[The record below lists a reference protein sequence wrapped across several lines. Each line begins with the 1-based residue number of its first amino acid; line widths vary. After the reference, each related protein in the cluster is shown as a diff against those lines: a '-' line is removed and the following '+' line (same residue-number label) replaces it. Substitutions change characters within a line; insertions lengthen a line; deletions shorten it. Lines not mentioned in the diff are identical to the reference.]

1 MLKSNYLKYNKKGE
15 IMEKTNTKRNTVIG
29 VCLFA
34 VIFGAL
40 LALATVFDLR
50 VSEILV
56 RLDPGAY
63 FTNSVFGAVFE
74 CIGSWPVYLFLSIAF
89 ACIYTNTKRS
99 KNKPLRILGSIASN
113 IASVVCMYILVTDTV
128 GYAERHADI
137 EGFTSTVFAKIVFV
151 FVSVAFGE
159 LICNAFSK
167 VDDKTAK
174 ALLKYS
180 FIIIFA
186 AAFANIIVNV
196 IKNIMCRPRYRTM
209 NFLGDTEHTNF
220 HRWYQKFT
228 MPSEDSPLYIASAN
242 GHKVGKDAYRSFPSG
257 HTCAAATTY
266 TLLALPHLFKKYN
279 TVKMKALLYF
289 VSVAV
294 TATVAISRI
303 VCGAHFFSDVLVGG
317 TAMFI
322 GVMLAIKIFIRK
334 DYERV

>member
-1 MLKSNYLKYNKKGE
+1 
-15 IMEKTNTKRNTVIG
+15 MEKTNTKRNAVIG
-29 VCLFA
+29 ICLFA
-34 VIFGAL
+34 VVFGAL
-40 LALATVFDLR
+40 LAFATVYDLR

-56 RLDPGAY
+56 RLDAGAY
-63 FTNSVFGAVFE
+63 FTNSVFAAVFE
-74 CIGSWPVYLFLSIAF
+74 CIGSSPVYLFLSIAF

-99 KNKPLRILGSIASN
+99 KIKPLRILGSIASN

-137 EGFTSTVFAKIVFV
+137 EGFTSTVFAKVIFV
-151 FVSVAFGE
+151 FIAIAFGE

-186 AAFANIIVNV
+186 AAFANLIVNI

-220 HRWYQKFT
+220 HRWYQKYT
-228 MPSEDSPLYIASAN
+228 MPTKESPLYIPSVN

-257 HTCAAATTY
+257 HTCAAGTTY
-266 TLLALPHLFKKYN
+266 ALLALPHLFKKYN
-279 TVKMKALLYF
+279 TVKYKVLFYF
-289 VSVAV
+289 VSVIF
-294 TATVAISRI
+294 TGTVAISRI

-317 TAMFI
+317 TSMFI
-322 GVMLAIKIFIRK
+322 GVMLAIKIFVRK